1 MCTTGEHRPG
11 LRLPHGGLDAQQ
23 ANRLLIAP
31 RSLSTGCGLVAKEL
45 ISTHIRIT
53 SHFIS
58 DTLLETHIY
67 SLVVTVTVQVQK
79 LAPAILQYRK

>member
-1 MCTTGEHRPG
+1 M
-11 LRLPHGGLDAQQ
+11 
-23 ANRLLIAP
+23 
-31 RSLSTGCGLVAKEL
+31 AKEL